1 MTASRLALALVLAL
15 RATLIYGEAPNAPSA
30 QVGWRELLPERW
42 RVPRPRL
49 APGAELMRRVP
60 S

>member
-1 MTASRLALALVLAL
+1 MTASRLALALVLSL
-15 RATLIYGEAPNAPSA
+15 RATLIYGEAPNAA
-30 QVGWRELLPERW
+30 AVQLCWRELLPERR

-49 APGAELMRRVP
+49 AAGAELMRRVP